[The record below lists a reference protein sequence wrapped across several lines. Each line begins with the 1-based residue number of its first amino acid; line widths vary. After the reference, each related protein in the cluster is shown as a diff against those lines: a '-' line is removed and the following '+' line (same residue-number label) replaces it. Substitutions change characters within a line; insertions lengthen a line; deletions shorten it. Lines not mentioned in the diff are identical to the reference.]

1 MAELA
6 DAYGSGPYGSNTM
19 RVQVS
24 FPAGTKSASRNRSAF
39 SVRMRSSADKPYRQ
53 RGLQHMVLYF
63 IRHGETSW
71 NVEGKMQGQTD
82 IPLNENGIRLAQETA
97 EGMKEI
103 PFDLCI
109 TSPLSRARQTAEIVL
124 GGRKVPII
132 EDARIEE
139 LSFGN
144 WEGIGCRPENYAIQ
158 LRHHPVGKLRHSPA

>member
-1 MAELA
+1 
-6 DAYGSGPYGSNTM
+6 
-19 RVQVS
+19 
-24 FPAGTKSASRNRSAF
+24 
-39 SVRMRSSADKPYRQ
+39 
-53 RGLQHMVLYF
+53 MVLYF

-144 WEGIGCRPENYAIQ
+144 WEGIGCRPRRAFGKIAVP
-158 LRHHPVGKLRHSPA
+158 HPPR